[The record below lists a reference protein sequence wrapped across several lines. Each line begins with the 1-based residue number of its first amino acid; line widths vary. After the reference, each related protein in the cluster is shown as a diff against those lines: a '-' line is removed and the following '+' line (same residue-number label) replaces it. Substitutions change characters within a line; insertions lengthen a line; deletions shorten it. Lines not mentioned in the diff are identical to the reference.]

1 MAATRLPDPRGVLRR
16 HPIKAGIG
24 SIAVVAALV
33 IAVLWYLH
41 ARHYEST
48 DDAFVDGRPVYV
60 DLQVSGVIEEVPVT
74 DNQIVKAGDLLVRI
88 DARDY
93 QAAVE
98 LAAGANRAGRGGRR
112 HL

>member
-1 MAATRLPDPRGVLRR
+1 M
-16 HPIKAGIG
+16 
-24 SIAVVAALV
+24 IAIVAAVV

-41 ARHYEST
+41 ARNYEST
-48 DDAFVDGRPVYV
+48 DDAFVDGRPIYV

-98 LAAGANRAGRGGRR
+98 LAAAQIVQAEAGVTTLSAQIYEQAAKCRTGRPR
-112 HL
+112 SC